1 MFYKTH
7 SLWHHLLDEN
17 EVKTHIK
24 CADIIN
30 FAHRSNAFSLPF
42 FAISYNIASL
52 FVENNRPFCILNNTK
67 MYEYLSLI
75 CGKYAAKPTAICTKT
90 RCILHQNALRLAPK
104 RNSICCKLPYFG
116 VDLWSISE
124 IKWFRMYIWRQIATK
139 KWEIAWWFFGW
150 RLNRINIL
158 LADH

>member
-17 EVKTHIK
+17 EVKTYIK
-24 CADIIN
+24 RTEKIN

-42 FAISYNIASL
+42 FEISYNIASL

-75 CGKYAAKPTAICTKT
+75 CGKYAVKPTAICTKT
-90 RCILHQNALRLAPK
+90 YC
-104 RNSICCKLPYFG
+104 
-116 VDLWSISE
+116 V
-124 IKWFRMYIWRQIATK
+124 
-139 KWEIAWWFFGW
+139 
-150 RLNRINIL
+150 
-158 LADH
+158 